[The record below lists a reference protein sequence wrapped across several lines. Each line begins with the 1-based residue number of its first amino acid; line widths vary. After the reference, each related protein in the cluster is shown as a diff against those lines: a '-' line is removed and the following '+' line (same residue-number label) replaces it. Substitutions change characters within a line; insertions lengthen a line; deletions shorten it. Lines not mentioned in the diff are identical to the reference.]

1 MNTTDLAKMDAPAL
15 RALIAQMAARPANKL
30 SMKVTV
36 ARPATD
42 KDKGSKGGALSVYG
56 LGRFPVTLYR
66 TQWER
71 LLNEADT
78 IREFIAAN
86 AASLATKD

>member
-1 MNTTDLAKMDAPAL
+1 MNTDLTKLNADQL
-15 RALIAQMAARPANKL
+15 RALITQMQSAPRSKL
-30 SMKVTV
+30 SLKVTV

-42 KDKGSKGGALSVYG
+42 KDKGSKGGAISCYG

-66 TQWER
+66 SQWER
-71 LLNEADT
+71 LLDAADD
-78 IREFIAAN
+78 IRAFIEAN